1 MKKIVSLFIVF
12 SLMVGVLLVPV
23 SAVEPRWTNTSLVI
37 MQHGYFDGSAECVIE
52 IEGYSGSTI
61 SNVDITLSRWNGE
74 RFVLVASRVNA
85 YSDDECF
92 EFFWTLPNVDPYY
105 TYRLAF
111 TAEVHRN
118 GTVEELS
125 LHKDVYYSPYNSVDD

>member
-1 MKKIVSLFIVF
+1 MKKIVSLLVVF

-23 SAVEPRWTNTSLVI
+23 SAVEPRWTNTRLVI
-37 MQHGYFDGSAECVIE
+37 LQHGYVNGSAECVMAID
-52 IEGYSGSTI
+52 GCLGATI
-61 SNVDITLSRWNGE
+61 SNVDITLSKWNGD
-74 RFVLVASRVNA
+74 RFVLVASIVNA
-85 YSDDECF
+85 YSDDQCF
-92 EFFWTLPNVDPYY
+92 EFYWIVPNVELYC

-125 LHKDVYYSPYNSVDD
+125 MHKDVFYTPNN